1 MNSRYRKRDSEA
13 AGNNKKSRESFDAS
27 FILDKYKN
35 YYFGEAE
42 FSSVHL
48 SVRFTTGDEQYYESA
63 AAVSVV

>member
-42 FSSVHL
+42 FSSVYL